1 VVKYSLIVGRLLIL
15 IKGLDVKANEKQ
27 FIELKE
33 YIDSIS
39 ETQGILMQTL
49 HKAQEIF
56 GYLPIEVQKFVAH
69 ELDVS
74 LAEVYGVATFYTQ
87 FSIDPKG
94 KHKIGVCMGTACYVK
109 GSQLVLDKLS
119 KELNI
124 KVGET
129 TPDNLFTLEAT
140 RCLGCCGLAPVIMVD
155 GDVYGKLEPKKIPE
169 ILSTY
174 KE

>member
-1 VVKYSLIVGRLLIL
+1 M

-39 ETQGILMQTL
+39 KTQGILMQTL

-140 RCLGCCGLAPVIMVD
+140 RCLGCCGLAPVMMVD

>member
-1 VVKYSLIVGRLLIL
+1 M

-140 RCLGCCGLAPVIMVD
+140 RCLGCCGLAPVMMVD

>member
-1 VVKYSLIVGRLLIL
+1 M
-15 IKGLDVKANEKQ
+15 KGLDVRANERQ

-33 YIDSIS
+33 YIDSIRQS
-39 ETQGILMQTL
+39 QGILMQTL

-56 GYLPIEVQKFVAH
+56 GYLPIEVQKFIAH
-69 ELDVS
+69 EVDVP

-87 FSIDPKG
+87 FSITPKG
-94 KHKIGVCMGTACYVK
+94 KHKIGVCLGTACYVK

-124 KVGET
+124 SVGGT
-129 TPDNLFTLEAT
+129 TEDNEFTLEAT
-140 RCLGCCGLAPVIMVD
+140 RCLGCCGLAPVMMID

-169 ILSTY
+169 ILAKY
-174 KE
+174 KD

>member
-1 VVKYSLIVGRLLIL
+1 M
-15 IKGLDVKANEKQ
+15 IKGLDVRANERQ

-33 YIDSIS
+33 YIDSIRQS
-39 ETQGILMQTL
+39 QGILMQTL

-56 GYLPIEVQKFVAH
+56 GYLPIEVQKFIAH
-69 ELDVS
+69 EVDVP

-87 FSIDPKG
+87 FSITPKG
-94 KHKIGVCMGTACYVK
+94 KHKIGVCLGTACYVK

-124 KVGET
+124 SVGGT
-129 TPDNLFTLEAT
+129 TEDNEFTLEAT
-140 RCLGCCGLAPVIMVD
+140 RCLGCCGLAPVMMID

-169 ILSTY
+169 ILAKY
-174 KE
+174 KD

>member
-1 VVKYSLIVGRLLIL
+1 M